1 MAIADKYKIKLF
13 AHTHY
18 ASLINKAIQ
27 SHAQGR
33 SPRGISEEDIAL
45 ARLYCYAFRRHT
57 IGAFHA
63 TRDLLDQ
70 QTASSNEVAMVNRH
84 NASAMLTDLA
94 NQSMDP
100 VPEDFRA
107 LISTLHRYDTLI
119 HRVIEAM
126 LEDAAVSCNNEV
138 DRLAQRFI
146 EVMNTIRNG
155 NGIELTRDN
164 EVPEQASFIVPN
176 LGITIAP
183 LVYGDYHSWALAWL
197 AEVERCDVP
206 THLHHEGVEIH
217 LGYNPMRGNTILGEY
232 YALLEEGYA
241 MPIPPETRHGYV
253 NDSPHMHNVPFIF
266 GSLKHGGWGVFLDVE
281 PCSFDFKEM
290 NEVRVQSRQMNQTI
304 FLEREIEK
312 AAKRHGNCHY
322 RLIPASATARNGVGG
337 LELCVGR
344 TGAGGMTR
352 KEKYFNAVSIVR
364 GSGMIK
370 MAGIEQAI
378 EAHDHFGIPS
388 GIEATLRATGKEPL
402 IFLDCQIIPDGE
414 SL

>member
-1 MAIADKYKIKLF
+1 MVIADKHKIKLS
-13 AHTHY
+13 AHTNY
-18 ASLINKAIQ
+18 TLLIEKAKA

-33 SPRGISEEDIAL
+33 SPRGISDEEIAL

-63 TRDLLDQ
+63 TCDKLEQ
-70 QTASSNEVAMVNRH
+70 QVESSNEVARVHRQ
-84 NASAMLTDLA
+84 NATAMLTDLA

-100 VPEDFRA
+100 VPENFRA
-107 LISTLHRYDTLI
+107 LISTLYRYDILI
-119 HRVIEAM
+119 HRVIEA
-126 LEDAAVSCNNEV
+126 LCEDAATSGNNEV
-138 DRLAQRFI
+138 ERLSKRFI
-146 EVMNTIRNG
+146 EVMNAIRNC

-164 EVPEQASFIVPN
+164 EVPEQASFVVPN

-183 LVYGDYHSWALAWL
+183 LVYGDYHSWNLAWL
-197 AEVERCDVP
+197 GDVERCDVP

-217 LGYNPMRGNTILGEY
+217 LGYNPMRGKTILGDS

-281 PCSFDFKEM
+281 PKPFDFKEM

-312 AAKRHGNCHY
+312 AAQRHGNCHY
-322 RLIPASATARNGVGG
+322 RLIPASATARDGVGG

-344 TGAGGMTR
+344 TGSGGMTR
-352 KEKYFNAVSIVR
+352 KENYFNAVSIVR
-364 GSGMIK
+364 GSGIIK

-378 EAHDHFGIPS
+378 EAHDHFGVPS
-388 GIEATLRATGKEPL
+388 GIQATLIATGKEPL
-402 IFLDCQIIPDGE
+402 IFLDCQIKPDGD
-414 SL
+414 L

>member
-1 MAIADKYKIKLF
+1 MVIADKHKNKLS
-13 AHTHY
+13 AHTNY
-18 ASLINKAIQ
+18 TLLIEKAKA

-33 SPRGISEEDIAL
+33 SPRGISDEEIAL

-63 TRDLLDQ
+63 TCDRLEQ
-70 QTASSNEVAMVNRH
+70 QVESSNEVARVHRQ
-84 NASAMLTDLA
+84 NATAILTDLA

-100 VPEDFRA
+100 VPENFRA
-107 LISTLHRYDTLI
+107 LISTFYRYDTLI
-119 HRVIEAM
+119 HRVIEA
-126 LEDAAVSCNNEV
+126 LCEDAAASGNIEV
-138 DRLAQRFI
+138 EQLAERFI
-146 EVMNTIRNG
+146 EVMNAIRNC

-183 LVYGDYHSWALAWL
+183 LVYGDYHSWNLAWL
-197 AEVERCDVP
+197 GDVERCDVP

-217 LGYNPMRGNTILGEY
+217 LGYNPMRGKTILGDS

-281 PCSFDFKEM
+281 PRPFNFKEM

-312 AAKRHGNCHY
+312 AAQRHGNCHY
-322 RLIPASATARNGVGG
+322 RIIPASATSRDGVGG

-344 TGAGGMTR
+344 TGTGGMKL
-352 KEKYFNAVSIVR
+352 KEKHFNAFSIVR
-364 GSGMIK
+364 GSGIIK
-370 MAGIEQAI
+370 MAGIEQAV
-378 EAHDHFGIPS
+378 EAHDHFGVPA
-388 GIEATLRATGKEPL
+388 GIEATLKAIGKEPL
-402 IFLDCQIIPDGE
+402 IFLDCQIKPDGD
-414 SL
+414 L

>member
-1 MAIADKYKIKLF
+1 MVIADKHMIKLS
-13 AHTHY
+13 AHANYTL
-18 ASLINKAIQ
+18 LIEKAKA

-33 SPRGISEEDIAL
+33 SPRGISDEEIAL

-63 TRDLLDQ
+63 TCDKLEQ
-70 QTASSNEVAMVNRH
+70 QVASSNEVAMVHRR
-84 NASAMLTDLA
+84 NATAMLTDLA

-100 VPEDFRA
+100 VPENFRA
-107 LISTLHRYDTLI
+107 LISTFYRYDILI
-119 HRVIEAM
+119 HRVIEA
-126 LEDAAVSCNNEV
+126 LCEDAVASGNNEIEQ
-138 DRLAQRFI
+138 LAKRFI
-146 EVMNTIRNG
+146 EVMNAIRNCS
-155 NGIELTRDN
+155 GIELTRDN

-183 LVYGDYHSWALAWL
+183 LVYGDYHSWNLAWL
-197 AEVERCDVP
+197 GDVERCDVP
-206 THLHHEGVEIH
+206 THMHHEGVEIH
-217 LGYNPMRGNTILGEY
+217 LGYNPMRGKTILGDS

-281 PCSFDFKEM
+281 PYPFDFKEM

-312 AAKRHGNCHY
+312 AAQRHGNCHY
-322 RLIPASATARNGVGG
+322 RLIPGSATARNGVGG

-344 TGAGGMTR
+344 TGTGGMTR
-352 KEKYFNAVSIVR
+352 KEKYFDAVSIVR
-364 GSGMIK
+364 GTGIIK
-370 MAGIEQAI
+370 MAGIEQAV
-378 EAHDHFGIPS
+378 EAHDHFGVPS
-388 GIEATLRATGKEPL
+388 GIEVKLKATGKEPL
-402 IFLDCQIIPDGE
+402 IFLDCQIKPDGDF
-414 SL
+414 